1 MSVLSEVY
9 KAQRNRE
16 RRDVV
21 LMSRKLKEELL
32 LCLGLLP
39 LAVIDLPLE
48 PSELLV
54 CSDASSSVEAAV
66 VVTGSGGMHRSFP
79 HR

>member
-21 LMSRKLKEELL
+21 FMSRKLKEELL

-39 LAVIDLPLE
+39 LTVMD
-48 PSELLV
+48 
-54 CSDASSSVEAAV
+54 
-66 VVTGSGGMHRSFP
+66 
-79 HR
+79 